1 MFINIRNS
9 LRLPDYMQDAE
20 KILRLPLIF
29 TLIYVFG
36 GIFAGLHYPYPNK
49 LFVLFEK
56 YPLMRLFGI
65 LCLAFTATGQI
76 EYAFIGTIIFFFII
90 NVLRTP
96 EEREKYPYGI

>member
-36 GIFAGLHYPYPNK
+36 GIFAGLHYPYPEYLFE
-49 LFVLFEK
+49 LFVS
-56 YPLMRLFGI
+56 I
-65 LCLAFTATGQI
+65 
-76 EYAFIGTIIFFFII
+76 TIIHL
-90 NVLRTP
+90 NL
-96 EEREKYPYGI
+96 

>member
-49 LFVLFEK
+49 LFVLFD
-56 YPLMRLFGI
+56 LN
-65 LCLAFTATGQI
+65 ATL
-76 EYAFIGTIIFFFII
+76 T
-90 NVLRTP
+90 TP
-96 EEREKYPYGI
+96 REIPDS